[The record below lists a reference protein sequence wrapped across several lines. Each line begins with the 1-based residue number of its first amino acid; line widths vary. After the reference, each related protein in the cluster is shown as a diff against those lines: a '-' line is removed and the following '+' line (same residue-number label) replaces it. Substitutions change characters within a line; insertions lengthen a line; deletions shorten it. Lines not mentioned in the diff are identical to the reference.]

1 METKSN
7 VLELLHIKIMWL
19 VSWLLLFIYDG
30 FFVAQKLISQMQFSL
45 MQRGK

>member
-7 VLELLHIKIMWL
+7 VLELL
-19 VSWLLLFIYDG
+19 LLFIYYG